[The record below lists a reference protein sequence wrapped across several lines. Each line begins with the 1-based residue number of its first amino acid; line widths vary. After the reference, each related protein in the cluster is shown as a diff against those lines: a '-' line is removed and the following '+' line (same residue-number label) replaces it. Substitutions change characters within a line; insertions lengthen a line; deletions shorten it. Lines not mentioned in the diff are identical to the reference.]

1 MSKAASKTEPA
12 YIADTAPHE
21 TTDESQIRM
30 RAYELY
36 LQRGMVD
43 GQDMDDWLQAEQEVH
58 ERLALAKAA

>member
-1 MSKAASKTEPA
+1 MNQAVTKAVPVDIADAASQ
-12 YIADTAPHE
+12 E

-43 GQDMDDWLQAEQEVH
+43 GQDMDD
-58 ERLALAKAA
+58 